1 MWYSIHVLNACY
13 CLSIIK
19 CKALAASFVYHY
31 NILGEFSLLLLRDN
45 NNIDI
50 PTDGS
55 GRVDVTEIGNDK
67 QNSLLCQYKTRR
79 LDPTDNFR
87 WRVGRKNIP
96 RQMRDS
102 EAGTHYLGWISEA
115 FNAAPNLGIKLY
127 RDPNVTAKDSIFN
140 CNHKDIHQ
148 SIEVGIFYHSK

>member
-31 NILGEFSLLLLRDN
+31 NILGEFSLELLRDN

-55 GRVDVTEIGNDK
+55 GRVDVTDIGNDK
-67 QNSLLCQYKTRR
+67 QNSLLCQYKTRSV
-79 LDPTDNFR
+79 DPTDNFR

-96 RQMRDS
+96 RDN
-102 EAGTHYLGWISEA
+102 EDGTHYLGWISEA
-115 FNAAPNLGIKLY
+115 FHDAPNLGIKIY
-127 RDPNVTAKDSIFN
+127 RDPNVTAKENIFN
-140 CNHKDIHQ
+140 CNHKDISQ
-148 SIEVGIFYHSK
+148 SIEVGIFYHSKLGI